1 MKFGIICEGVTD
13 FHVLKHV
20 IQAYFDDPVILPIQP
35 NLDETHNK
43 TATGTFGGWE
53 LVAKYLKSDHF
64 EDAILAADFVVVQI
78 DTDVCEH
85 INFGVAPISLA
96 DSDHQSFYENIRLK
110 LIEWMDSYAADTYD
124 FYKDKIIFAISVHSL
139 ECWLLAYHGTK
150 KCKITGCD
158 TELSAVMRKKK
169 KSLNTVTKNV
179 QEYIE
184 HSRDLRRKRNH
195 PSIIAKSLSF
205 EKFIQQLSFIKIKG
219 MFYFIPDFNGF
230 AVTPFLKNFM

>member
-20 IQAYFDDPVILPIQP
+20 IQAYFDDPVFLPIQP

-85 INFGVAPISLA
+85 INFGVTPISLA

-124 FYKDKIIFAISVHSL
+124 FYRDKIIFAISIHSL
-139 ECWLLAYHGTK
+139 ECWLLAYHDSSNK
-150 KCKITGCD
+150 KCKIKGC
-158 TELSAVMRKKK
+158 ESA
-169 KSLNTVTKNV
+169 LNIFLGKQGRSISKNA
-179 QEYIE
+179 QDYIE
-184 HSRDLRRKRNH
+184 YSKDFKKPKNH
-195 PSIIAKSLSF
+195 KVVIAKSTSF
-205 EKFIQQLSFIKIKG
+205 KLFIEQLASI
-219 MFYFIPDFNGF
+219 
-230 AVTPFLKNFM
+230 